1 MFMRKPQ
8 HRRFEYTP
16 RYYDPNKD
24 EDERRRRRFRFE
36 RPPRRKGHRPFII
49 IAIMFIL
56 VYLLYSYL
64 Q

>member
-8 HRRFEYTP
+8 YRRFEYTP

-24 EDERRRRRFRFE
+24 ENERRRRRFRFE
-36 RPPRRKGHRPFII
+36 RPPRRKSHKPMII
-49 IAIMFIL
+49 IALMFIL
-56 VYLLYSYL
+56 VYMLYSYL